1 MSNSFCPS
9 QVQTSCIGFIVGT
22 ECLQSTPV
30 VVSSYAIRTYVD
42 LCNQHEADEGSVPT
56 TVDGNA
62 GLLCA
67 TPSTQRP

>member
-1 MSNSFCPS
+1 MSNSFCLS
-9 QVQTSCIGFIVGT
+9 QVQTSCGGFIMGT
-22 ECLQSTPV
+22 ERLRNSTRCGIV
-30 VVSSYAIRTYVD
+30 LCNKNVD
-42 LCNQHEADEGSVPT
+42 LCNQHEADEGCAPT